1 MKSAF
6 LSILTFITF
15 TANCLAQKDLINLA
29 YGDHAQQTLD
39 LFLPKN
45 FDEKTP
51 VIIMI
56 HGGAWMMGGKEYTD
70 KTSKDLRDRGF
81 IVANID
87 YRYVSE
93 SLHSKDLLQD
103 VDSAVAYVQ
112 KEGNKYGYDTK
123 QVHMAGISA
132 GGHLSLLYGYTTK
145 RIVRSINAICPP
157 TELDEVEM
165 IDHLKKVKLDAV
177 VELLADAK
185 YKPEGMQDEKFTLVS
200 PCHRITR
207 IPTLLIHGDNDHLV
221 PYQQSVSLYM
231 FLQERNVRSKLL
243 TMKGKDHD
251 AGMNDPITE
260 QQALNAV
267 TEWVKTHN

>member
-1 MKSAF
+1 MKKIFFS
-6 LSILTFITF
+6 LITFIAIS
-15 TANCLAQKDLINLA
+15 ANCLAQSDILNLA
-29 YGDHAQQTLD
+29 YGNHAQQTLD

-45 FDEKTP
+45 FDETTP

-56 HGGAWMMGGKEYTD
+56 HGGAWIMGGKEYTD
-70 KTSKDLRDRGF
+70 KTSKDLRNLGF

-93 SLHSKDLLQD
+93 SVHSEDLLQD
-103 VDSAVAYVQ
+103 VDNAVSYVQ
-112 KEGNKYGYDTK
+112 KEGKKHGYNTK

-145 RIVRSINAICPP
+145 RIVKSINAICPP
-157 TELDEVEM
+157 TALDEVEM
-165 IDHLKKVKLDAV
+165 INHLKNVKLDSV

-221 PYQQSVSLYM
+221 PYEQSSSLYM
-231 FLQERNVRSKLL
+231 FLQERNVRSRLV

-260 QQALNAV
+260 KQALNAI
-267 TEWVKTHN
+267 TQWVNTYN